1 MPPGT
6 IGAMTATGRQ
16 PALTSQ
22 DLNRA
27 TLARQLLLAR
37 EPMAVEEAARRVVAL
52 QAQQPGSP
60 YVALWNR
67 VAGFDPAALDAAIE
81 GFRLVR
87 STLMRITL
95 HLVHADDYRPFRA
108 AVEPTLRGS
117 RLRDRRFTDTGLT
130 PEGADTLLPE
140 LLGYADRSRT
150 GDELRGRAEE
160 LWGGGSL
167 TPAAGRMLRQ
177 YAPLWHVPS
186 GPPWQYATS
195 PGFVAATP
203 EPPTPGPEAAA
214 EGLRTLAR
222 RYLAGFG
229 PASAADLGQFGLVQR
244 GWARAALDA
253 LVAEGAAEVLAG
265 PDGAVLYDLPG
276 AARPDGAAPAPPR
289 LMAMWDS
296 TLLAYADRSRIVP
309 AAYRKHVIRIN
320 GDVLPT
326 LLVDGY
332 VAGAWRPVEGGIE
345 AAAFHPLTAADWDGL
360 AAEAT
365 SLGALLADRDPR
377 VYGRYDHWWT
387 KGLPAVETR
396 LLPF

>member
-1 MPPGT
+1 
-6 IGAMTATGRQ
+6 MTASVE
-16 PALTSQ
+16 PVLTARA
-22 DLNRA
+22 LNRA

-37 EPMAVEEAARRVVAL
+37 EPVPVEEAVRRVVAL

-67 VAGFDPAALDAAIE
+67 TAGFDPARLDAAVE

-130 PEGADTLLPE
+130 PEGADALLPE
-140 LLGYADRSRT
+140 LLAYAGRSRT
-150 GDELRGRAEE
+150 GEELRLRAEE
-160 LWGGGSL
+160 LWGGGRL
-167 TPAAGRMLRQ
+167 TPAAGRLLRQ

-186 GPPWQYATS
+186 GPPWQYAAS
-195 PGFVAATP
+195 PGFVAA
-203 EPPTPGPEAAA
+203 PPGPPAAGPEAAA
-214 EGLRTLAR
+214 EGLGVLAL

-244 GWARAALDA
+244 GRARAALDA
-253 LVAEGAAEVLAG
+253 LVARGAAEVLAG

-276 AARPDGAAPAPPR
+276 AARPDGAVPAPPR

-309 AAYRKHVIRIN
+309 AAYRRHVIRIN

-345 AAAFHPLTAADWDGL
+345 AAAFHPLAAADWEGL
-360 AAEAT
+360 AAEAA

-377 VYGRYDHWWT
+377 VYGRYDHWWA
-387 KGLPAVETR
+387 KGLPAAETR
-396 LLPF
+396 VLPY

>member
-1 MPPGT
+1 
-6 IGAMTATGRQ
+6 MTATGL
-16 PALTSQ
+16 PALTAR

-27 TLARQLLLAR
+27 TLARQSLSAR
-37 EPMAVEEAARRVVAL
+37 EQVSVEEAVRRAVAL

-130 PEGADTLLPE
+130 PEGADALLPE
-140 LLGYADRSRT
+140 LLGYADRPRT
-150 GDELRGRAEE
+150 GEELRLRAEE
-160 LWGGGSL
+160 SWGGGSL

-186 GPPWQYATS
+186 GPPWQYPAS

-203 EPPTPGPEAAA
+203 EPPAPGPEAAA

-244 GWARAALDA
+244 GRARAALDA

-345 AAAFHPLTAADWDGL
+345 AAAFHPLSAADWDGL
-360 AAEAT
+360 AAEAA

-377 VYGRYDHWWT
+377 VYGRYDHWWA

-396 LLPF
+396 VLPS

>member
-1 MPPGT
+1 
-6 IGAMTATGRQ
+6 MTATAP
-16 PALTSQ
+16 PALTARA
-22 DLNRA
+22 LNRA
-27 TLARQLLLAR
+27 TLARQSLLAR
-37 EPMAVEEAARRVVAL
+37 QRVGVEEAVRRAVAL

-67 VAGFDPAALDAAIE
+67 VADFDPAGLDAAAE

-95 HLVHADDYRPFRA
+95 HLVHADDYRPFRE

-117 RLRDRRFTDTGLT
+117 RLRDRRFTDTGIT
-130 PEGADTLLPE
+130 PEDADALLPG
-140 LLGYADRSRT
+140 LLAYAARPRT
-150 GDELRGRAEE
+150 GDELRARAEE
-160 LWGGGSL
+160 SWGGGSL
-167 TPAAGRMLRQ
+167 TPAAGRLLRQ

-186 GPPWQYATS
+186 GPPWQYTAS
-195 PGFVAATP
+195 PGFVAAGP
-203 EPPTPGPEAAA
+203 EPVRTAPEAAA
-214 EGLRTLAR
+214 EGLETLAR

-229 PASAADLGQFGLVQR
+229 PASAADLAQFGLVQR
-244 GWARAALDA
+244 GRARAALDA
-253 LVAEGAAEVLAG
+253 LVRQGAAELLAG
-265 PDGAVLYDLPG
+265 PAGAVLYDLPG
-276 AARPDGAAPAPPR
+276 AVRPDGDAPAPPR

-360 AAEAT
+360 AAEAA
-365 SLGALLADRDPR
+365 SLGRLLAARDPR
-377 VYGRYDHWWT
+377 VYGRYDHWWA

-396 LLPF
+396 VLPR

>member
-1 MPPGT
+1 
-6 IGAMTATGRQ
+6 MTATGRQ

>member
-1 MPPGT
+1 
-6 IGAMTATGRQ
+6 MTATVPP
-16 PALTSQ
+16 PALTSRA
-22 DLNRA
+22 LNRA
-27 TLARQLLLAR
+27 TLARQSLLAR
-37 EPMAVEEAARRVVAL
+37 EPVGVEEAVRRVVAL

-67 VAGFDPAALDAAIE
+67 VAGFDPAALDAAIG

-95 HLVHADDYRPFRA
+95 HLVHAEDYRPFRQ

-117 RLRDRRFTDTGLT
+117 RLRDRRFTDTGIT
-130 PEGADTLLPE
+130 PDGADALLPE
-140 LLGYADRSRT
+140 LLAYADRSRT
-150 GDELRGRAEE
+150 GEELRLRAEE

-177 YAPLWHVPS
+177 YAPLWHVPG
-186 GPPWQYATS
+186 GPPWQYAAS
-195 PGFVAATP
+195 PGFVASGPAPVSTA
-203 EPPTPGPEAAA
+203 PEAAA
-214 EGLRTLAR
+214 EGLEALAR

-244 GWARAALDA
+244 GRARAALDA
-253 LVAEGAAEVLAG
+253 LVARGAAEVLAG
-265 PDGAVLYDLPG
+265 PDGVVLYDLPG
-276 AARPDGAAPAPPR
+276 AVRPDGEAPAPPR

-309 AAYRKHVIRIN
+309 DAYRRHVIRIN

-332 VAGAWRPVEGGIE
+332 VAGAWRPVEGGVE
-345 AAAFHPLTAADWDGL
+345 AAAFHPLTAGDWAGL
-360 AAEAT
+360 AAEAA
-365 SLGALLADRDPR
+365 SLGTLLADRDPR
-377 VYGRYDHWWT
+377 VYGRYDHWWA
-387 KGLPAVETR
+387 KGLPAAETR
-396 LLPF
+396 LLPC